1 MVQLLAVTEAVKS
14 LSVVETEFG
23 LRHNDAEDFFFEWV
37 VDLPEI
43 SAIERAAIDRLKE
56 RFMEHFHQGQIT
68 EGSVDRL
75 LVSPLLDLAGFYE
88 PGFRVE
94 TEPSVEVSAQDGE
107 SVYRGRIDVL
117 VIAGRLWV
125 LLVEEK
131 ATRISMETA
140 LPQALTY
147 MAAHPNGEQS
157 MFGLVTNGHG
167 FAFVKVQRS
176 ATGMAYGF
184 SDRFTLMARQNQL
197 ESVLQILKKLNPGL
211 GGTSPSIGFSDA
223 IGQKS

>member
-1 MVQLLAVTEAVKS
+1 MVQLFAVTEAVKS
-14 LSVVETEFG
+14 LSVVEQEFG
-23 LRHNDAEDFFFEWV
+23 LRLAVEENFFFEWLL
-37 VDLPEI
+37 DLPEI
-43 SAIERAAIDRLKE
+43 SAIERVMIDRLKA
-56 RFMEHFHQGQIT
+56 RFMQHFHQGQIT

-94 TEPSVEVSAQDGE
+94 TEPSVEVTAQDGE
-107 SVYRGRIDVL
+107 SIYRGRIDVL
-117 VIAGRLWV
+117 VIAKRLWV
-125 LLVEEK
+125 VLVEEK

-147 MAAHPNGEQS
+147 MAAHPNGEQP

-167 FAFVKVQRS
+167 FAFVKMQGS
-176 ATGMAYGF
+176 AMGMQYGF

-197 ESVLQILKKLNPGL
+197 ESVLQILKNLSL
-211 GGTSPSIGFSDA
+211 G
-223 IGQKS
+223 